1 MSGLKHPFQGL
12 SWKLT
17 LSYTVV
23 TVATLLVVEII
34 LVGGA
39 GYLIVNSNIL
49 PNALTI
55 AIEIFIAPQI
65 ETYLDQPQPDIESLD
80 RWLERIYKEG
90 LTFHSP
96 DNPSLSFH
104 LGDLDQSASIII
116 LDENS
121 NYITTVPT
129 LSDPVPEEILELSDQ
144 TLSAARAGEKNPERI
159 LSTSKY
165 DSLIAVP
172 LTSSSGDILGIV
184 VLSISTIPSGS
195 LSDFAAFIGG
205 SLILFTVASG
215 IIGTVFGFF
224 TARGFTRRMG
234 KVSQAADSWSKG
246 DFSKF
251 IHDHSKD
258 ELGKLAQHLNRM
270 AEQLQNLMQTK
281 EELAT
286 LEERNRLA
294 RDLHDSVKQ
303 QVFATTMQ
311 VGAAQASLDLDPQAA
326 KEHLAEADQLSRQAQ
341 KELTS
346 LIHQLRPVSLGD
358 QPLPAALKAYIVDWA
373 RQNEIDADINLM
385 GERNLPLAVEQTIFR
400 VTQEV
405 LANTAR
411 HSRATKVE
419 VQLVCE
425 REEIVLSITDNGV
438 GFDYNSASDKGVGL
452 RSMAERIAAVDGDLN
467 IDSARG
473 RGTRIV
479 AKCPIDRGS

>member
-1 MSGLKHPFQGL
+1 MSGLKHLFQGL
-12 SWKLT
+12 RWKLT

-65 ETYLDQPQPDIESLD
+65 ETYLDQPQPDIESLN

-90 LTFHSP
+90 LTFQSP
-96 DNPSLSFH
+96 DNPSVSFH

-121 NYITTVPT
+121 NYITTVPK
-129 LSDPVPEEILELSDQ
+129 LSEPVPEEILELSDQ

-159 LSTSKY
+159 LSTSDY

-184 VLSISTIPSGS
+184 ILSISTTPSGS

-251 IHDHSKD
+251 IHDHSND
-258 ELGKLAQHLNRM
+258 ELGQLAQHLNRM

-294 RDLHDSVKQ
+294 RELHDSVKQ

-326 KEHLAEADQLSRQAQ
+326 KEHLAEAGQLSRQAQ

-346 LIHQLRPVSLGD
+346 LIHELRPVSLGD
-358 QPLPAALKAYIVDWA
+358 QPLPAALKAYSVDWA
-373 RQNEIDADINLM
+373 RQNEIDVDVNIK
-385 GERNLPLAVEQTIFR
+385 GERNLPLALEQTIFR
-400 VTQEV
+400 VAQEV
-405 LANTAR
+405 LANIAR
-411 HSRATKVE
+411 HSRATKAE

-479 AKCPIDRGS
+479 AKCPIDGGS

>member
-1 MSGLKHPFQGL
+1 MSGLKHLFQGL
-12 SWKLT
+12 RWKLT

-65 ETYLDQPQPDIESLD
+65 ETYLDQPQPDIESLN

-90 LTFHSP
+90 LTFQSP
-96 DNPSLSFH
+96 DNPSVSFH

-121 NYITTVPT
+121 NYITTVPK
-129 LSDPVPEEILELSDQ
+129 LSEPVPEEILELSDQ

-159 LSTSKY
+159 LSTSDY

-172 LTSSSGDILGIV
+172 LTSSSEDILGIV
-184 VLSISTIPSGS
+184 ILSISTTPSGS

-251 IHDHSKD
+251 IHDHSND
-258 ELGKLAQHLNRM
+258 ELGQLAQHLNRM

-294 RDLHDSVKQ
+294 RELHDSVKQ

-326 KEHLAEADQLSRQAQ
+326 KEHLAEAGQLSRQAQ

-346 LIHQLRPVSLGD
+346 LIHELRPVSLGD
-358 QPLPAALKAYIVDWA
+358 QPLPAALKAYTVDWA
-373 RQNEIDADINLM
+373 RQNEIDVDVNIK
-385 GERNLPLAVEQTIFR
+385 GERNLPLALEQTIFR
-400 VTQEV
+400 VAQEV
-405 LANTAR
+405 LANIAR
-411 HSRATKVE
+411 HSRATKAE

-479 AKCPIDRGS
+479 AKCPIDGGS

>member
-1 MSGLKHPFQGL
+1 MSGLKHLFQGL
-12 SWKLT
+12 RWKLT

-65 ETYLDQPQPDIESLD
+65 ETYLDQPQPDIESLN

-90 LTFHSP
+90 LTFQSP
-96 DNPSLSFH
+96 DNPSVSFH

-121 NYITTVPT
+121 NYITTVPK
-129 LSDPVPEEILELSDQ
+129 LSEPVPEEILELSDQ

-159 LSTSKY
+159 LSTSDY

-184 VLSISTIPSGS
+184 ILSISTTPSGS

-251 IHDHSKD
+251 IHDHSND
-258 ELGKLAQHLNRM
+258 ELGQLAQHLNRM

-294 RDLHDSVKQ
+294 RELHDSVKQ

-326 KEHLAEADQLSRQAQ
+326 KEHLAEAGQLSRQAQ

-346 LIHQLRPVSLGD
+346 LIHELRPVSLGD
-358 QPLPAALKAYIVDWA
+358 QPLPAALKAYTVDWA
-373 RQNEIDADINLM
+373 RQNEIDVDVNIK
-385 GERNLPLAVEQTIFR
+385 GERNLPLALEQTIFR
-400 VTQEV
+400 VAQEV
-405 LANTAR
+405 LANIAR
-411 HSRATKVE
+411 HSRATKAE

-479 AKCPIDRGS
+479 AKCPIDGGS

>member
-1 MSGLKHPFQGL
+1 MSGLKHLFQGL
-12 SWKLT
+12 RWKLT

-23 TVATLLVVEII
+23 TVTTLLVVEII

-65 ETYLDQPQPDIESLD
+65 EAFLDQPQPDTKSLD

-96 DNPSLSFH
+96 DNPSVSFH

-116 LDENS
+116 LDENL
-121 NYITTVPT
+121 NHITTVPELVEP
-129 LSDPVPEEILELSDQ
+129 LSEEIIEIADQ
-144 TLSAARAGEKNPERI
+144 ALSAARIGEKNPERI
-159 LSTSKY
+159 LSTSDK
-165 DSLIAVP
+165 DSMIAVP
-172 LTSSSGDILGIV
+172 LTSASGEILGIV
-184 VLSISTIPSGS
+184 ILSISTTLPGS
-195 LSDFAAFIGG
+195 LSKFAAFIGG

-215 IIGTVFGFF
+215 IIGTIFGFF
-224 TARGFTRRMG
+224 TARGFTRRMRQ
-234 KVSQAADSWSKG
+234 VSQAADSWSKG
-246 DFSKF
+246 DFSTF
-251 IHDHSKD
+251 IHDRSND
-258 ELGKLAQHLNRM
+258 ELGQLAQHLNRM

-286 LEERNRLA
+286 LQERNRLA

-303 QVFATTMQ
+303 QVFATSMQ
-311 VGAAQASLDLDPQAA
+311 VGAAQASLDHDPQAA
-326 KEHLAEADQLSRQAQ
+326 KGYLAEADQLSRQAQ

-346 LIHQLRPVSLGD
+346 LIHELRPVSLGD
-358 QPLPAALKAYIVDWA
+358 QPLPAALKAYTVDWA
-373 RQNEIDADINLM
+373 RQNEIDADITLQ
-385 GERNLPLAVEQTIFR
+385 GERNLPLALEQTLFR
-400 VTQEV
+400 VAQET
-405 LANTAR
+405 LANIAR
-411 HSRATKVE
+411 HSRATNVE

-438 GFDYNSASDKGVGL
+438 GFDQDSARGKGVGL
-452 RSMAERIAAVDGDLN
+452 RSMAERIAAVDGELN

-479 AKCPIDRGS
+479 AKCPIDGGS

>member
-1 MSGLKHPFQGL
+1 M
-12 SWKLT
+12 T

-65 ETYLDQPQPDIESLD
+65 ETYLDQPQPDIESLN

-90 LTFHSP
+90 LTFQSP
-96 DNPSLSFH
+96 DNPSVSFH

-121 NYITTVPT
+121 NYITTVPK
-129 LSDPVPEEILELSDQ
+129 LSEPVPEEILELSDQ

-159 LSTSKY
+159 LSTSDY

-184 VLSISTIPSGS
+184 ILSISTTPSGS

-251 IHDHSKD
+251 IHDHSND
-258 ELGKLAQHLNRM
+258 ELGQLAQHLNRM

-294 RDLHDSVKQ
+294 RELHDSVKQ

-311 VGAAQASLDLDPQAA
+311 VGAAQSSLDLDPQAA
-326 KEHLAEADQLSRQAQ
+326 KEHLAEAGQLSRQAQ

-346 LIHQLRPVSLGD
+346 LIHELRPVSLGD
-358 QPLPAALKAYIVDWA
+358 QPLPAALKAYTVDWA
-373 RQNEIDADINLM
+373 RQNEIDVDVNIK
-385 GERNLPLAVEQTIFR
+385 GERNLPLALEQTIFR
-400 VTQEV
+400 VAQEV
-405 LANTAR
+405 LANIAR
-411 HSRATKVE
+411 HSRATKAE

-479 AKCPIDRGS
+479 AKCPIDGGS

>member
-1 MSGLKHPFQGL
+1 MSGLKHLFQGL
-12 SWKLT
+12 RWKLT

-65 ETYLDQPQPDIESLD
+65 ETYLDQPQPDIESLN

-90 LTFHSP
+90 LTFQSP
-96 DNPSLSFH
+96 DNPSVSFH

-121 NYITTVPT
+121 NYITTVPK
-129 LSDPVPEEILELSDQ
+129 LSEPVPEEILELSDQ

-159 LSTSKY
+159 LSTSDY

-184 VLSISTIPSGS
+184 ILSISTTPSGS

-251 IHDHSKD
+251 IHDHSND
-258 ELGKLAQHLNRM
+258 ELGQLAQHLNRM

-294 RDLHDSVKQ
+294 RELHDSVKQ

-346 LIHQLRPVSLGD
+346 LIHELRPVSLGD
-358 QPLPAALKAYIVDWA
+358 QPLPAALKAYTVDWA
-373 RQNEIDADINLM
+373 RQNEIDVDVNIK
-385 GERNLPLAVEQTIFR
+385 GERNLPLALEQTIFR
-400 VTQEV
+400 VAQEV
-405 LANTAR
+405 LANIAR
-411 HSRATKVE
+411 HSRATKAE

-479 AKCPIDRGS
+479 AKCPIDGGS